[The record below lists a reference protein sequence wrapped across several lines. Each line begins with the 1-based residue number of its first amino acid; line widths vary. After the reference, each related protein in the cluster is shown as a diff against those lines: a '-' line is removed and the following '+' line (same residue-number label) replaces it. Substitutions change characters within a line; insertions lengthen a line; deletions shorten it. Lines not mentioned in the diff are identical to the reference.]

1 MSFRDHVTD
10 HCPVNPAAPVFFT
23 LADGI
28 RRFEEQAGN
37 LYWGDEIPEARII
50 GWEPAEEHPAIRLAN
65 SSADAARHVM
75 AVAWAALQS
84 DIGRAWALFDALEAS
99 LSAAFEILTDFDAQ
113 DLHAHSADG
122 LCAMY
127 LEARRGR
134 WRARLASARSQ
145 RLARRYDDWGGWA
158 A

>member
-1 MSFRDHVTD
+1 MTYLQHTSDR
-10 HCPVNPAAPVFFT
+10 CPIDPAAPVFFI
-23 LADGI
+23 LADG
-28 RRFEEQAGN
+28 RKRFDDRAGN

-50 GWEPAEEHPAIRLAN
+50 SYEPAEKHPAIRLAD
-65 SSADAARHVM
+65 STAEAARHVM

-122 LCAMY
+122 LCALY

-134 WRARLASARSQ
+134 WRARLRSARVL
-145 RLARRYDDWGGWA
+145 RGARYDEWGGWEA
-158 A
+158 

>member
-1 MSFRDHVTD
+1 MATREHTSAA
-10 HCPVNPAAPVFFT
+10 CPVNPAAPVFFT

-28 RRFEEQAGN
+28 RRFEERAGN
-37 LYWGDEIPEARII
+37 LCWDDLPVEEGRII
-50 GWEPAEEHPAIRLAN
+50 SYEPAEEHPAIRLAE
-65 SSADAARHVM
+65 STADAARHVM
-75 AVAWAALQS
+75 ALAWAALQA

-99 LSAAFEILTDFDAQ
+99 LSAAFEILTDYDAQ

-122 LCAMY
+122 LCALY

-134 WRARLASARSQ
+134 WRARLRSARVL
-145 RLARRYDDWGGWA
+145 RGARYDEWGGWA